1 VAPAAD
7 AEQGPGPGLFA
18 ADEEV
23 GRDLAAVDWAATP
36 LGLPG
41 SWPQSLQTAVDI
53 LLSSRFPMWM
63 AWGPQLTFFCNAAYR
78 RDTLGRK
85 YPWALGRPASEVWAE
100 IWEDIGPRID
110 TVLATGKATWDEA
123 LLLFLERSGYPEET
137 YHTFSYSPLRDDAGA
152 VVGMLCVVSEDTE
165 RVIGERR
172 MATLRDLGSDPS
184 VVRTEQ
190 EALQFA
196 GRQLQRNQRDLPFTL
211 SYLFDD
217 SAASDGAANHGAANH
232 GAASHSGAV
241 ARLAGSTGIAAGHP
255 AAPATLTAGDP
266 DPAWPVT
273 ALARGE
279 PALVDLGS
287 ARFPGLPAGA
297 WSEPPVQ
304 ALIAPLTQ
312 HGGTPHGFLVAALNR
327 YRPLDEGYRAFISLV
342 AGHLAAGI
350 VSTRSYHDQ
359 QRRAEE
365 LAELDRA
372 KTAFFSNISHEF
384 RTPLALIMG
393 PVQELQRLLASAGPQ
408 VREELAVINR
418 NGLRLGRL
426 VNTLLDFSRI
436 EAGRM
441 QASYEPADIAQ
452 VTAELASVF
461 RSAID
466 RAGLAFQ
473 VDCLPVPEPVY
484 LDRGMWEKV
493 VLNLL
498 SNALKFTFEGSVRI
512 CVGAEGGQAVVT
524 VADTGV
530 GVPAHEVARLFERFH
545 RIEGTRARSNE
556 GSGIG
561 LALVQELV
569 ALHGGTIAATS
580 AEGAGTTFTIRLPFG
595 HAHLPAGALVPA
607 GYAATVSATADPF
620 VQEAL
625 RWVPGTVPDEDDGP
639 GTRPVP
645 AEVIP
650 GSDPAP
656 PPQPDRALP
665 ARVLVAD
672 DNADMREY
680 LARLLRTAG
689 YQVMAVTDGQAAWD
703 AARASLPDL
712 VISDV
717 MMPRLDG
724 LGLVAALRADAR
736 TAAVPV
742 LLLSARAGQE
752 ASVEGLRAGADDYLV
767 KPFSAVEL
775 LARVRSNLEMARFRN
790 RESQFRRTLIDSL
803 QEGFFLTDHDG
814 TILEA
819 NHAFVA
825 LVGYSPDGLPFRWP
839 HPWVPDPVADPDGWA
854 VMARAFS
861 DYQRNGGGRF
871 TVPARHRDGRTVWL
885 ACSSASLPGP
895 DGHGRLFVGTAR
907 DVTAE
912 RLAGQREATLA
923 GFAAALAAA
932 GEISEMLTT
941 AAREIAAAVRASGV
955 TTALWSSNGTPA
967 ITGWPRPAP
976 GQGPSA
982 AVLEVLDAIRHSPA
996 ASVAVLPGGEGA
1008 CLLAAPL
1015 DGTGSSAIAAQF
1027 PAGAAVSAEV
1037 RELFSVLA
1045 SHLAQVLAKARDFEQ
1060 ARAVALTLQHAILG
1074 PTELPHGFAARYTPA
1089 VPPLE
1094 VGGDWYDVV
1103 PLPGQRTGVVAG
1115 DCVGRGLP
1123 AAAVMG
1129 QLRSASQAVLP
1140 RAPGPAEALADLD
1153 TFASRIPGAE
1163 CTTVFCAILDPAAG
1177 TVTYSSAG
1185 HPPPILVTAEG
1196 EHQLLDQ
1203 AGSLPLAMLPD
1214 GWRRSQATATLPTGA
1229 TLMLYTDGLVER
1241 RGQPLDKGIDAAA
1254 VTMAE
1259 HARDHPDD
1267 VANHVMSAM
1276 TPAAGYED
1284 DVAVLIYRHPPAP
1297 LTVQVPADDPSCLPV
1312 LRDRLRRWLAAAGV
1326 GGPEATDVMI
1336 AAGEAAANAVEH
1348 ATAGRPAGAAPV
1360 QVTLTAR
1367 AARATVTLTIA
1378 DTGSWWPPPAGREQ
1392 PAPGT
1397 RGHGIIFMHAL
1408 MNDVT
1413 IDSSPNGTTV
1423 TLIKDLRP

>member
-1 VAPAAD
+1 VALAADPEPGPGAAGTFAAD
-7 AEQGPGPGLFA
+7 A
-18 ADEEV
+18 EV
-23 GRDLAAVDWAATP
+23 GRDLAKVNWVATP
-36 LGLPG
+36 LGLPR

-53 LLSSRFPMWM
+53 LLSSRFSMWM

-78 RDTLGRK
+78 RNTLGRK

-100 IWEDIGPRID
+100 IWDDIGPRID

-123 LLLFLERSGYPEET
+123 LLLFLERSGYPEES
-137 YHTFSYSPLRDDAGA
+137 YHTFSYSPLRDDTGA

-184 VVRTEQ
+184 VVRTET
-190 EALQFA
+190 ETLEFA
-196 GRQLQRNQRDLPFTL
+196 GRQLDRNRQDLPFTL
-211 SYLFDD
+211 TYLFDD
-217 SAASDGAANHGAANH
+217 DD
-232 GAASHSGAV
+232 AV

-255 AAPATLTAGDP
+255 AAPAALAAGDA
-266 DPAWPVT
+266 DPLWPV
-273 ALARGE
+273 AVLLRGE
-279 PALVDLGS
+279 SALVDLDR
-287 ARFPGLPAGA
+287 ARFAGLPAGP
-297 WSEPPVQ
+297 WSESPVQ
-304 ALIAPLTQ
+304 ALIAPLAQ
-312 HGGTPHGFLVAALNR
+312 QGGAPYGFLVAALNR
-327 YRPLDEGYRAFISLV
+327 YRPLDEGYRAFVGLI

-350 VSTRSYHDQ
+350 GSARTYQDQ

-384 RTPLALIMG
+384 RTPLTLIMG
-393 PVQELQRLLASAGPQ
+393 PVQELQRLLADAGPQ
-408 VREELAVINR
+408 VREELEVIGR
-418 NGLRLGRL
+418 NGLRLGKL

-452 VTAELASVF
+452 ATAELASIF

-466 RAGLAFQ
+466 RAGLAFE
-473 VDCLPVPEPVY
+473 VDCPPLSEPVY

-498 SNALKFTFEGSVRI
+498 SNALKFTFDGSIRI
-512 CVGAEGGQAVVT
+512 ATRAEDGEAVVT
-524 VADTGV
+524 VADTGI
-530 GVPAHEVARLFERFH
+530 GIPEQEMPRLFERFH
-545 RIEGTRARSNE
+545 RIENVRSRSNE

-569 ALHGGTIAATS
+569 QLHGGTITAAST
-580 AEGAGTTFTIRLPFG
+580 EGAGTTFTIRLPFG
-595 HAHLPAGALVPA
+595 PAHLPAGALVPA
-607 GYAATVSATADPF
+607 GHTETVSATADPF

-625 RWVPGTVPDEDDGP
+625 RWLPGTGPDG
-639 GTRPVP
+639 GVTGARPVP
-645 AEVIP
+645 EEITP
-650 GSDPAP
+650 GNDTAP
-656 PPQPDRALP
+656 SAQPGPALP
-665 ARVLVAD
+665 ARVLVVD

-689 YQVMAVTDGQAAWD
+689 YQVTTVTDGQAALD
-703 AARASLPDL
+703 AARAGTPDL

-775 LARVRSNLEMARFRN
+775 LARVRSNLGMARFRN

-803 QEGFFLTDHDG
+803 QEGFFVTDEEG

-819 NHAFVA
+819 NQAFLA
-825 LVGYSPDGLPFRWP
+825 QVGYSADGLPFRWP
-839 HPWVPDPVADPDGWA
+839 RPWVPDPDADPDGWA
-854 VMARAFS
+854 ATAQAFA
-861 DYQRNGGGRF
+861 DYHRDGGGRY
-871 TVPARHRDGRTVWL
+871 TVQARHRDGRAVWL
-885 ACSSASLPGP
+885 ACSLASLPSP
-895 DGHGRLFVGTAR
+895 DGRGRLFVGTAR

-912 RLAGQREATLA
+912 RLAAQREATLA
-923 GFAAALAAA
+923 GFAAALAAT

-941 AAREIAAAVRASGV
+941 ATREIAAAIDASQV
-955 TTALWSSNGTPA
+955 TTALWSSDGKPA
-967 ITGWPRPAP
+967 ITRWPRLAS
-976 GQGPSA
+976 GQGASA
-982 AVLEVLDAIRHSPA
+982 SVTGALDVVRHQLA
-996 ASVAVLPGGEGA
+996 ASVVVLPGDEDTS
-1008 CLLAAPL
+1008 LLTAPL
-1015 DGTGSSAIAAQF
+1015 DGTGSSAIAAEF
-1027 PAGAAVSAEV
+1027 PAGRPVGAEV
-1037 RELFSVLA
+1037 RELFSVLT
-1045 SHLAQVLAKARDFEQ
+1045 SHLAQVLAKARDYEQ

-1094 VGGDWYDVV
+1094 VGGDWYDVI
-1103 PLPGQRTGVVAG
+1103 PLPGPRTGVVVG

-1129 QLRSASQAVLP
+1129 QLRSASQAVLL

-1163 CTTVFCAILDPAAG
+1163 CTTVFCAILDLAAG
-1177 TVTYSSAG
+1177 TVTYSCAG
-1185 HPPPILVTAEG
+1185 HPPPILVTAG
-1196 EHQLLDQ
+1196 ADYHLLDQ
-1203 AGSLPLAMLPD
+1203 ARSLPLAMLPAD
-1214 GWRRSQATATLPTGA
+1214 WRRSQATAALPPGA

-1241 RGQPLDKGIDAAA
+1241 RNQSLDKGIDAAA
-1254 VTMAE
+1254 VTVAE
-1259 HARDHPDD
+1259 YAQDHPDD
-1267 VANHVMSAM
+1267 VADHVMSAM
-1276 TPAAGYED
+1276 TPAVGYED

-1297 LTVQVPADDPSCLPV
+1297 LTVQVTADDRSCLAL
-1312 LRDRLRRWLAAAGV
+1312 LRARLRRWLAAAAV
-1326 GGPEATDVMI
+1326 GSREATDIMI
-1336 AAGEAAANAVEH
+1336 AAGEASANAFEH
-1348 ATAGRPAGAAPV
+1348 ATAGRPADAAPV
-1360 QVTLTAR
+1360 QITLTAR
-1367 AARATVTLTIA
+1367 ATHTTIQLTVA
-1378 DTGSWWPPPAGREQ
+1378 DTGSWRPPPADRQQ

-1397 RGHGIIFMHAL
+1397 RGHGVIFMHAL

-1413 IDSSPNGTTV
+1413 IDPSAHGTTV
-1423 TLIKDLRP
+1423 TLTKDLKP

>member
-1 VAPAAD
+1 M
-7 AEQGPGPGLFA
+7 FA

-23 GRDLAAVDWAATP
+23 GSDLTAVDWAATP

-63 AWGPQLTFFCNAAYR
+63 AWGPRLTFFCNAAYR

-85 YPWALGRPASEVWAE
+85 YPWALGQPASEVWEE

-110 TVLATGKATWDEA
+110 AVLATGRATWDEA
-123 LLLFLERSGYPEET
+123 LLLFLERSGYPEES
-137 YHTFSYSPLRDDAGA
+137 YHTFSYSPLRDDGGA

-190 EALQFA
+190 ETLEFA
-196 GRQLQRNQRDLPFTL
+196 ERQLDRNRQDLPFTL
-211 SYLFDD
+211 TYLFGDD
-217 SAASDGAANHGAANH
+217 GIT
-232 GAASHSGAV
+232 

-255 AAPATLTAGDP
+255 AAPAALAAGDL
-266 DPAWPVT
+266 DPVWPV
-273 ALARGE
+273 AVPLRGE
-279 PALVDLGS
+279 PALVDLDS

-304 ALIAPLTQ
+304 ALMVPLAQQGGAPY
-312 HGGTPHGFLVAALNR
+312 GFLVAATNR
-327 YRPLDEGYRAFISLV
+327 YRPLDEGYRAFIGLV

-350 VSTRSYHDQ
+350 ASARSYQDQ
-359 QRRAEE
+359 QRRAEA

-372 KTAFFSNISHEF
+372 KTTFFSNISHEF
-384 RTPLALIMG
+384 RTPLTLIMG
-393 PVQELQRLLASAGPQ
+393 PVQELQRLLAEASPQ
-408 VREELAVINR
+408 VREELEVISR

-426 VNTLLDFSRI
+426 VNALLDFSRI

-461 RSAID
+461 RSAVD
-466 RAGLAFQ
+466 RAGLAFE
-473 VDCLPVPEPVY
+473 VDCRPLPEPVY

-493 VLNLL
+493 VLNLV
-498 SNALKFTFEGSVRI
+498 SNALKFTFDGSIRVAVR
-512 CVGAEGGQAVVT
+512 GEGGQAVVT
-524 VADTGV
+524 VADTGI
-530 GVPAHEVARLFERFH
+530 GVPEQEMPRLFERFH
-545 RIEGTRARSNE
+545 RIENARSRSNE

-569 ALHGGTIAATS
+569 QLHGGAITAS
-580 AEGAGTTFTIRLPFG
+580 RAEGTGTTFTIRLPFG
-595 HAHLPAGALVPA
+595 HAHLPADVIVPA
-607 GYAATVSATADPF
+607 GHAATVSATAGPF

-625 RWVPGTVPDEDDGP
+625 RWLPGTVQDGADGT
-639 GTRPVP
+639 GTRLVH
-645 AEVIP
+645 EEITP
-650 GSDPAP
+650 GNDTDPAA
-656 PPQPDRALP
+656 QAGRVLP

-689 YQVMAVTDGQAAWD
+689 YQVTTVADGQAALD
-703 AARASLPDL
+703 AVRAGAPDL

-724 LGLVAALRADAR
+724 LGLVAAVRADAR

-752 ASVEGLRAGADDYLV
+752 ASIEGLRAGADDYLV

-790 RESQFRRTLIDSL
+790 RETQFRRTLIDSL
-803 QEGFFLTDHDG
+803 QEGFFVTDEEG
-814 TILEA
+814 TILEV
-819 NHAFVA
+819 NQAFLA
-825 LVGYSPDGLPFRWP
+825 LVGYGLDGLPFRWP
-839 HPWVPDPVADPDGWA
+839 HPWIPDSAADPDGYGA
-854 VMARAFS
+854 MARAFA
-861 DYQRNGGGRF
+861 DYKRDGGGRY
-871 TVPARHRDGRTVWL
+871 TVRVRHRDGHAVWL
-885 ACSSASLPGP
+885 ACSSASIPSP
-895 DGHGRLFVGTAR
+895 DGRGRLFVGTAR

-912 RLAGQREATLA
+912 RLTGQREATLA

-941 AAREIAAAVRASGV
+941 AAREIAAALHASPV
-955 TTALWSSNGTPA
+955 ITALWSSDDSPA
-967 ITGWPRPAP
+967 ITGWPRVAP
-976 GQGPSA
+976 GKGASA
-982 AVLEVLDAIRHSPA
+982 AVTEALDDVRHQPA
-996 ASVAVLPGGEGA
+996 ASVAVLPGDGA
-1008 CLLAAPL
+1008 AWLLAAPL
-1015 DGTGSSAIAAQF
+1015 GGTGSSAIVAEF
-1027 PAGAAVSAEV
+1027 SAGGPVGAEV
-1037 RELFSVLA
+1037 RELFSILT
-1045 SHLAQVLAKARDFEQ
+1045 SHLGQVLAKARDYEQ
-1060 ARAVALTLQHAILG
+1060 ARAVALTLQHAILA
-1074 PTELPHGFAARYTPA
+1074 PTGLPHGFAARYTPA

-1103 PLPGQRTGVVAG
+1103 PLPGQRTGVVVG

-1129 QLRSASQAVLP
+1129 QLRSASQAVLL
-1140 RAPGPAEALADLD
+1140 RAPDPAEALTDLD

-1163 CTTVFCAILDPAAG
+1163 CTTVFCAIIDAAAG
-1177 TVTYSSAG
+1177 TVTYSCAG

-1196 EHQLLDQ
+1196 DYHLLDR
-1203 AGSLPLAMLPD
+1203 ARSLPLGMLPA
-1214 GWRRSQATATLPTGA
+1214 GWQRSQATAELPPGA

-1241 RGQPLDKGIDAAA
+1241 RNQPLDKGIDAAA
-1254 VTMAE
+1254 VTVAE
-1259 HARDHPDD
+1259 RAQDHPDHIAD
-1267 VANHVMSAM
+1267 HVMSAM
-1276 TPAAGYED
+1276 SPAVGYDD

-1297 LTVQVPADDPSCLPV
+1297 LAVQVPADDPSCLAL
-1312 LRDRLRRWLAAAGV
+1312 LRARTRQWLSAAGI
-1326 GGPEATDVMI
+1326 GPREATDILI
-1336 AAGEAAANAVEH
+1336 AAGEATANAVEH
-1348 ATAGRPAGAAPV
+1348 ATAGRPADTAPV
-1360 QVTLTAR
+1360 QITLTAS
-1367 AARATVTLTIA
+1367 AARTMVQLTVA
-1378 DTGSWWPPPAGREQ
+1378 DTGTWRPPPADREQ

-1408 MNDVT
+1408 MNEVT
-1413 IDSSPNGTTV
+1413 IDPSAHGTTV
-1423 TLIKDLRP
+1423 TLTKDLKP